1 MHHKPIQFKDLG
13 LIYPHKICFQDFSGE
28 IHFGERIALI
38 GRNGSGKSTLLKM
51 LAGLCSASAGEI
63 KMPQDVRIGYLP
75 QVIEEC
81 PDLSG
86 GQRLNQ
92 ALTKILSEDPNVLLL
107 DEPTNHLDRRNRR
120 SLMRMLLHYPGT
132 LIIASHDTELINTV
146 ADTLWHID
154 LGKLTIFRGAYCDYQ
169 HMLKDKK
176 ASIEQELSRITRE
189 KKESHLALMRE
200 QERNKRSRVQGEKKI
215 AQRKWPTI
223 RSHSKLANAMTTGN
237 QRLSQINHKKQQALE
252 ELSSLNLPETI
263 KPKFKLNGLD
273 HHKPLIRIQDASI
286 AYEAFDVILEEIHF
300 HLNGCERVALYGDN
314 ASGKSTFVKAILGDS
329 HIKRTGEW
337 TLPERNTIGYLD
349 QHYQHL
355 DCDET
360 VLDLMKSQ
368 MPHASHAE
376 LRVHLNDFLFRK
388 NEEVELQV
396 KDLSGGEKARLSLA
410 LIAANPPKLL
420 ILDEVTNNVDLETRA
435 HIIEVLREFPGAML
449 VISHDHDFLES
460 IHIETR
466 YHVHQ
471 GKIYHF
477 NGEQSEGVYHDD

>member
-1 MHHKPIQFKDLG
+1 MYHKPIQFKDLS
-13 LIYPHKICFQDFSGE
+13 LIYPHKTCFQDINGD
-28 IHFGERIALI
+28 IPFGERIALI

-63 KMPQDVRIGYLP
+63 TIPQDVRIGYLP

-132 LIIASHDTELINTV
+132 LVIASHDTELINTV
-146 ADTLWHID
+146 TDTLWHID
-154 LGKLTIFRGAYCDYQ
+154 LGRLTVFRGAYCDYQ
-169 HMLKDKK
+169 QMLADKK

-189 KKESHLALMRE
+189 RKESHHALMKT

-223 RSHSKLANAMTTGN
+223 RSHTKLANAMTTGN
-237 QRLSQINHKKQQALE
+237 KRLSKINHKKQQVLE
-252 ELSSLNLPETI
+252 ELSSLNLLETI
-263 KPKFKLNGLD
+263 KPKFKLSSLE

-286 AYEAFDVILEEIHF
+286 SYEAFDVILKGIHF
-300 HLNGCERVALYGDN
+300 NLNGCERVALYGDN
-314 ASGKSTFVKAILGDS
+314 ASGKSTFVKAILEDS
-329 HIKRTGEW
+329 YIKRTGEW
-337 TLPERNTIGYLD
+337 TLPLRNTVGYLD

-360 VLDLMKSQ
+360 VLDLMKSR
-368 MPHASHAE
+368 MPYASHAE
-376 LRVHLNDFLFRK
+376 LRAHLNDFLFRK
-388 NEEVELQV
+388 NEEVDI
-396 KDLSGGEKARLSLA
+396 KANYLSGGEKATLSLA

-435 HIIEVLREFPGAML
+435 HIIQVLREFPGAML

-466 YHVHQ
+466 YHIHQ
-471 GKIYHF
+471 GKIHHF
-477 NGEQSEGVYHDD
+477 NEEQSEGAHHD

>member
-1 MHHKPIQFKDLG
+1 MHHKPIQFKDLS
-13 LIYPHKICFQDFSGE
+13 LFYPHKTCFQDFNGE

-51 LAGLCSASAGEI
+51 LGGLCPASAGEI
-63 KMPQDVRIGYLP
+63 TIPQDVCFGYLP

-120 SLMRMLLHYPGT
+120 SLIRMLLHYPGT
-132 LIIASHDTELINTV
+132 LVIASHDTELINTV

-154 LGKLTIFRGAYCDYQ
+154 LGKLTVFRGAYCDYQ
-169 HMLKDKK
+169 QMLENKK
-176 ASIEQELSRITRE
+176 ASIEQELSRISRE
-189 KKESHLALMRE
+189 KKESHLALMKT
-200 QERNKRSRVQGEKKI
+200 QERNKHSRVQGEKKI

-223 RSHSKLANAMTTGN
+223 RSHTKLSSAMTTGN
-237 QRLSQINHKKQQALE
+237 KRLSQINHKKQHLLE
-252 ELSSLNLPETI
+252 ELSSLSLPETI
-263 KPKFKLNGLD
+263 KPKFKLNGLG
-273 HHKPLIRIQDASI
+273 HHRPLISIQDASI
-286 AYEAFDVILEEIHF
+286 AYEAFDVILKGINF
-300 HLNGCERVALYGDN
+300 HLNSRERVALYGDN
-314 ASGKSTFVKAILGDS
+314 ASGKSTFVKAILEDS

-337 TLPERNTIGYLD
+337 TLPSRNTVGYLD

-360 VLDLMKSQ
+360 VLDLMKNQ

-388 NEEVELQV
+388 NEEVEI
-396 KDLSGGEKARLSLA
+396 KAKYLSGGEKARLSLA

-420 ILDEVTNNVDLETRA
+420 VLDEVTNNVDLETRA
-435 HIIEVLREFPGAML
+435 HIIQVLCEFPGGML

-471 GKIYHF
+471 GKIHHF
-477 NGEQSEGVYHDD
+477 SGEQSEGVYHD